1 VKIRGRITEGM
12 KVAADFTQ
20 IPWVKNQLI
29 SKLSVDAYPGT
40 LNLTVEEPKDL
51 KRLQDLKKVGGI
63 ELTPEESTF
72 CSANCFRTLIAGTIK
87 GALIIPLVSDYPIN
101 KLELV
106 APVNIKETLSLGTG
120 DILEVDVQLKDPSQ
134 DKE

>member
-1 VKIRGRITEGM
+1 M

-40 LNLTVEEPKDL
+40 LNLTVEETEDL

-63 ELTPEESTF
+63 ELTPEEPSF
-72 CSANCFRTLIAGTIK
+72 CSANCFRSLIAGTIM
-87 GALIIPLVSDYPIN
+87 GAVIIPMVPDYPMK

-106 APVNIKETLSLGTG
+106 APVNIKETLSLDTG
-120 DILEVDVQLKDPSQ
+120 DILEVDVLLTESTQS
-134 DKE
+134 